1 MLQFVFWFQAR
12 DKVLKV
18 QNPNTPPP
26 PPPPP
31 RNANVLEELE
41 NMNLDGSSISVINAQ
56 SLLIKYFKSLH
67 KSKMPDI
74 VKQTLETVSDNVL
87 NLGIENVAQRN
98 GNLHNFF

>member
-56 SLLIKYFKSLH
+56 SLLLKYFKSLH
-67 KSKMPDI
+67 KNKMPDI

>member
-1 MLQFVFWFQAR
+1 M
-12 DKVLKV
+12 LKV

-56 SLLIKYFKSLH
+56 SLLLKYFKSLH
-67 KSKMPDI
+67 KNKMPDI